1 MKYLKSQI
9 YLFIK
14 KRT

>member
-1 MKYLKSQI
+1 MFDL

-14 KRT
+14 KPEG